1 MDLHRCLQS
10 HRYLSVDESLFT
22 IGLSQ
27 SIFIFWCIY
36 SSRLR
41 TPSWCSA
48 FRVASQFGLR
58 PHCFSSWEVCG
69 RFCFFTFRGHCVH
82 TDGQTDGHGQIDS
95 ASNPD
100 QEYIYIFYGDGNLSF
115 CLLHTFRRI

>member
-82 TDGQTDGHGQIDS
+82 TDGQTDGG
-95 ASNPD
+95 AAKA
-100 QEYIYIFYGDGNLSF
+100 
-115 CLLHTFRRI
+115 CLLAPSKLPGAFRAFKAQTSFSSPLLNSN